1 MANNLVCFSDSGS
14 DSLHGIRPSCFADGQ
29 EGCMEE
35 AIFSDPTLSIPTADL
50 EEMKAADVLLQERPS
65 ATIWKI
71 LSVHLASTVSR
82 HKDVHRLIISKDNI

>member
-1 MANNLVCFSDSGS
+1 
-14 DSLHGIRPSCFADGQ
+14 
-29 EGCMEE
+29 MEE

-82 HKDVHRLIISKDNI
+82 HEDVLRPVIFEDITYIVLTFFSVFRKAREVTESFTILRRP

>member
-1 MANNLVCFSDSGS
+1 
-14 DSLHGIRPSCFADGQ
+14 
-29 EGCMEE
+29 MEE